1 MRKYP
6 EIPSKYKA
14 FLPPVAVFL
23 VIVLLSA
30 TFARSMVSS
39 LVSTL
44 TRIDEAKQE
53 KAVLETKLE
62 KLRAVDVNVLSQQ
75 AQVSLSAIPSSNSS
89 LSALSTIRTQAFE
102 KNVRIIG
109 LKVEEREASAK
120 GAREISYKFELE
132 GSLQDILGLLES
144 LQKTAPLTKLT
155 RARIL
160 STGTGMSASLD
171 LLSFWSQLPGSL
183 PPANAAIENLSGAE
197 QQLIKQI
204 EALAVRPN
212 QTIVPATPSGKA
224 NPFEL

>member
-1 MRKYP
+1 MRRYP
-6 EIPSKYKA
+6 QVPSKYKA
-14 FLPPVAVFL
+14 FVLPLAVFL
-23 VIVLLSA
+23 VIVLLSV
-30 TFARSMVSS
+30 TFAQSMVSS
-39 LVSTL
+39 LLSTL

-62 KLRAVDVNVLSQQ
+62 KLRAVDVTALSQQ

-120 GAREISYKFELE
+120 GAREVGYKFELE
-132 GSLQDILGLLES
+132 GSLQDILGLLDS

-160 STGTGMSASLD
+160 STGTGMNASLD
-171 LLSFWSQLPGSL
+171 LLSFWAQLPGSL
-183 PPANAAIENLSGAE
+183 PPANVAIENLSGSE

-212 QTIVPATPSGKA
+212 QNVEPATPAGKE